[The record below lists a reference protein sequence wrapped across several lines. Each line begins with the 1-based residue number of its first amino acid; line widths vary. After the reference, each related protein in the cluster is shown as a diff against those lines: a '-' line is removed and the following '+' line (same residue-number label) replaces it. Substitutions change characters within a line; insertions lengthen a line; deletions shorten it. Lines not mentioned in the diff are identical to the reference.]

1 MWYYEY
7 HWGMN
12 WIWWFIWLLLLIWI
26 FALPYD
32 IPGQRSRRE
41 DPLDI
46 LKRRYANGEIDQQ
59 EYEQRKSVLENN
71 K

>member
-26 FALPYD
+26 FFMPYD
-32 IPGQRSRRE
+32 IPGRRSRRE

-46 LKRRYANGEIDQQ
+46 LKKRYASGEIDQH
-59 EYEQRKSVLENN
+59 EYEQRKSVIE
-71 K
+71 KK